1 MKQVTAI
8 LFTAVALIAATSCE
22 KVPVPLDLTRA
33 QAEYVSNGNTFAG
46 NLLQLVDAKET
57 EKDYFFSPLSVQIA
71 LSMLLNGTD
80 GEAYNELCQALGYGQ
95 DLDAVNDFCQQMI
108 ERSPTWD
115 PKVDISFANAMIG
128 NDRFTFKQPFI
139 KALNS
144 IYSAEVKNMDFSQT
158 EKVLNYINNWG
169 KAKTGGMIP
178 TMLER
183 DQVSPDYLLY
193 LINAL
198 CFKGEWQYKFDKKKT
213 KEGEFHCENGN
224 TRKVDMMNIIR
235 DYPYSEGP
243 GWRSIAIPYGKGR
256 FSMHVILPEGDST
269 VTDLVGTIQEKGWK
283 AFLDKPSEEEVALMF
298 PKFETDYSEPEFK
311 DYIYDLGVRRIF
323 EYSKFSRITDD
334 TQCCVTL
341 ITHKAKIKVT
351 EEKTEAAAATVVGV
365 YYAAADLPRIIFH
378 CDRPFLYAIVEKTT
392 GAIFFV
398 GKYGGNQ

>member
-1 MKQVTAI
+1 MNRITAI
-8 LFTAVALIAATSCE
+8 LFTVVALITATSCE
-22 KVPVPLDLTRA
+22 KTPVPLNLTRA
-33 QAEYVSNGNTFAG
+33 QVEYVSNGNAFAG

-57 EKDYFFSPLSVQIA
+57 GKDYFFSPLSVQIA
-71 LSMLLNGTD
+71 LAMLLNGTD

-115 PKVDISFANAMIG
+115 PKVDLSFANAMIG
-128 NDRFTFKQPFI
+128 NDRFTFKEPYT
-139 KALNS
+139 KALKS
-144 IYSAEVKNMDFSQT
+144 IYSAEVKNMDFSKP
-158 EKVLNYINNWG
+158 EEVLKYINNWG
-169 KAKTGGMIP
+169 KAKTDGMIP
-178 TMLER
+178 AILER
-183 DQVSPDYLLY
+183 DQIDSGIILY

-198 CFKGEWQYKFDKKKT
+198 CFKGEWQYKFDKEKT
-213 KEGEFHCENGN
+213 KKEDFHCENGN
-224 TRKVDMMNIIR
+224 TSKVDMMNIAR

-256 FSMHVILPEGDST
+256 FSMHVFLPEGDST

-283 AFLDKPSEEEVALMF
+283 AFLDKPSTKEVALKL

-311 DYIYDLGVRRIF
+311 NFIYDLGVRCIF
-323 EYSKFSRITDD
+323 EPGYFSNITDYPSA
-334 TQCCVTL
+334 VS
-341 ITHKAKIKVT
+341 IISHKAKILVT
-351 EEKTEAAAATVVGV
+351 EEKTEAAASTTVGL
-365 YYAAADLPRIIFH
+365 YYHALDIPEIVFH

>member
-1 MKQVTAI
+1 
-8 LFTAVALIAATSCE
+8 
-22 KVPVPLDLTRA
+22 
-33 QAEYVSNGNTFAG
+33 
-46 NLLQLVDAKET
+46 
-57 EKDYFFSPLSVQIA
+57 
-71 LSMLLNGTD
+71 
-80 GEAYNELCQALGYGQ
+80 
-95 DLDAVNDFCQQMI
+95 
-108 ERSPTWD
+108 
-115 PKVDISFANAMIG
+115 
-128 NDRFTFKQPFI
+128 
-139 KALNS
+139 
-144 IYSAEVKNMDFSQT
+144 
-158 EKVLNYINNWG
+158 
-169 KAKTGGMIP
+169 
-178 TMLER
+178 
-183 DQVSPDYLLY
+183 
-193 LINAL
+193 
-198 CFKGEWQYKFDKKKT
+198 
-213 KEGEFHCENGN
+213 
-224 TRKVDMMNIIR
+224 
-235 DYPYSEGP
+235 
-243 GWRSIAIPYGKGR
+243 
-256 FSMHVILPEGDST
+256 MHVILPEGDST